1 MKIKDLLPSRPEDMH
16 KGHRGRLLIIGGS
29 ERYPGAP
36 ALSALGALRSGAG
49 VVTLLSLEKVCA
61 ACAARLPEVVYCYDD
76 DKFRWKELA
85 MAQKKIDAV
94 VIGPGLDR
102 SVATELVTSRMWRE
116 WKGKIL
122 VDGDGINALAAVQKD
137 LRARNDAVI
146 TPHEGEAAKLLNTTP
161 DDIRAD
167 RFYAVSELS
176 AKWGCAV
183 LKGHHTLVA
192 SGEKFFEIK
201 NGGPALSVPGSG
213 DVLSGCIGAFLAMGL
228 EPFDAAVLGA
238 TIHGMAGDLL
248 ARDGVDGV
256 LASEIADTLRK
267 IIHALRNSKND
278 N

>member
-1 MKIKDLLPSRPEDMH
+1 MKIKDLLPPRPENMH

-29 ERYPGAP
+29 ARYPGAP

-49 VVTLLSLEKVCA
+49 VVTLLSLQKVCE
-61 ACAARLPEVVYCYDD
+61 ACAARLPEVVYCSED
-76 DKFRWKELA
+76 DKFRWKEVA
-85 MAQKKIDAV
+85 MSQKNIDAV
-94 VIGPGLDR
+94 VIGPGLDK

-116 WKGKIL
+116 WQGKIL
-122 VDGDGINALAAVQKD
+122 VDGDGINALAIVQKD
-137 LRARNDAVI
+137 LSSRKNAVI
-146 TPHEGEAAKLLNTTP
+146 TPHEGEAARLLGVTP

-183 LKGHHTLVA
+183 LKGHHTLIA
-192 SGEKFFEIK
+192 SGEKFLEIK

-238 TIHGMAGDLL
+238 TIHGMAGDYL
-248 ARDGVDGV
+248 AREGVDGV
-256 LASEIADTLRK
+256 LASEIADALRK
-267 IIHALRNSKND
+267 VIHALRNSKD
-278 N
+278 E